1 MHRVLLRVLH
11 FSPSTATGRHDS
23 HRAALGFLSF
33 VRDAASEFA
42 PDIRSELVWALPAIT
57 SAAGVAEAMSGADL
71 LVVATPVYGQ
81 GSPWFVR
88 KFLEQTRGL
97 QLWGVLGTAFASA
110 GGTHT
115 GGETAILD
123 TFRSLQ
129 GAGLCTF
136 TFAQKLVVFAA
147 QQKPLAD
154 GEFEPVDAWFL
165 RQLARTCVVQLM
177 ARRGIGPEWAAK
189 LGIDSAYYLNFPGAQ
204 TLEQQVGERCR
215 RMNAPLSNGV
225 SAYDWWSDQ
234 LGFDARPPDASAL
247 PFFSLLPE
255 AMPV

>member
-1 MHRVLLRVLH
+1 MVLRVLH

-33 VRDAASEFA
+33 VREAASEFA
-42 PDIRSELVWALPAIT
+42 PEIRSELVWALPAIT
-57 SAAGVAEAMSGADL
+57 SAAGVAGAMSGADL

-88 KFLEQTRGL
+88 KFFEQTRGL
-97 QLWGVLGTAFASA
+97 QLWSVLGTAFASA

-129 GAGLCTF
+129 GAGVCTF
-136 TFAQKLVVFAA
+136 TFAQKLVVFGA
-147 QQKPLAD
+147 QQKPLPD
-154 GEFEPVDAWFL
+154 GVFEPADVWFL
-165 RQLARTCVVQLM
+165 RQLARTSVVQLM
-177 ARRGIGPEWAAK
+177 ARGGAGPEWAAK
-189 LGIDSAYYLNFPGAQ
+189 LGVDTAYYLDFPTPQA
-204 TLEQQVGERCR
+204 LAERVGERCR
-215 RMNAPLSNGV
+215 RMNAPLVNGPA
-225 SAYDWWSDQ
+225 AYDWWTEL
-234 LGFDARPPDASAL
+234 LGFDTRPPDAGAL

-255 AMPV
+255 ATPV